1 MKQIVKNYAYYQGDF
16 RNNLKP
22 VDIIGQINHDLKK
35 NPSWSI
41 KLLTYLNDDT
51 VCTVVYDIDES
62 TRVLV
67 ESKKDIPFITP
78 EKVETLS
85 NEAASNTITSSA
97 NNDNL
102 KVTI

>member
-1 MKQIVKNYAYYQGDF
+1 MKQIVRNYAYYQGDF
-16 RNNLKP
+16 RKNIKP

-67 ESKKDIPFITP
+67 ESKKGIPFINT
-78 EKVETLS
+78 EEAEVVT
-85 NEAASNTITSSA
+85 NEASTTSTSGG
-97 NNDNL
+97 NIDNL